1 MSYEQKSGYL
11 HQPDVLVS
19 LAAQL
24 RAEAS
29 RAEARALRLRDGL
42 EVPTCAPGCW
52 NALSTCIQVQPL

>member
-1 MSYEQKSGYL
+1 MSNEQKPGYL
-11 HQPDVLVS
+11 HQPDVLLS

-42 EVPTCAPGCW
+42 EAAACLPGCW